1 MSGLR
6 GLPSPPLL
14 GEAARQGAPSSST
27 FRDPKKRGSSAP
39 GRAPRAACPGPRA
52 RRPRPL
58 PSAAPRARAH
68 GRGAPS
74 RPRPGPASLTQPEHR
89 GQHRPQPAPAGRDY
103 RQSHGSDGLCHPAPA
118 APFGP
123 GPRSARLALPQTP
136 RPNTAPGPPAASART
151 TAPRHRSPLPAPV
164 VNPPAHRPAPAP
176 WARPTARSLVVR
188 ASREGHHWT
197 PREPASPLLEQGP
210 APGVPP
216 LVGPPRR
223 TRVPCLRRG
232 PARSLPAWLALGL
245 PSGPPP
251 PGSALLA
258 WGPAP
263 PPSSLRFP
271 PRGRFQVLI
280 PSRTRICSVTPGWGR
295 GSGGKRE
302 VRRDL
307 TLSGPDRKGP
317 PSPVPFAQ
325 GLSLPELDRWCCH
338 LRSLHLALT
347 SELPLF
353 GFSKDW
359 KGMAIGTLSCHL
371 DHQ

>member
-136 RPNTAPGPPAASART
+136 PPQHSSGSPGCERED
-151 TAPRHRSPLPAPV
+151 HRSTPPLPAPG
-164 VNPPAHRPAPAP
+164 P
-176 WARPTARSLVVR
+176 S
-188 ASREGHHWT
+188 GQ
-197 PREPASPLLEQGP
+197 PASPPPSPSPLGP
-210 APGVPP
+210 PHRPLIGRPGK
-216 LVGPPRR
+216 PRR
-223 TRVPCLRRG
+223 TPLDTSRARQPPPRARPRPRG
-232 PARSLPAWLALGL
+232 PTLGGSAAAYPRSV
-245 PSGPPP
+245 PPP
-251 PGSALLA
+251 RPSAEPACVAGPGAALRP
-258 WGPAP
+258 PAARVCP
-263 PPSSLRFP
+263 PRLGASPPSSLRFP